1 MKMSQIKLFTP
12 RCSKVVI
19 LAFLLVF
26 QLNSFAQKLE
36 LASIFGDNMVL
47 QQGMNV
53 PVWGKSAPNSTVKID
68 FAGFVYATKAD
79 ALGKWMVKIPLLD
92 YGGPFTMNVS
102 SEDTIVFQ
110 NVMVGEVWLAS
121 GQSNMEYQMKN
132 GVGPNTKEVIENA
145 DFPEIRYF
153 NVPRETSVVPLQNTS
168 ASSWQSITP
177 ESVKES
183 SAVAYFFARALHQ
196 DKNIAVGII
205 NSSWGATSVEAWIS
219 AEMLKTHPDFVNEVK
234 AQNKNQETWK
244 AYVEQ
249 SWRNDASRDSI
260 AQAST
265 NGLDMGVHTLKY
277 QPTDWKHVAYP
288 VDFGK
293 AGLSGLWGVVWFRKN
308 FELDRD
314 DIAKE
319 NTLSIYI
326 RARKASLYV
335 NGTEVETKENIDG
348 QLAIEVPRKVLQ
360 KGKNVLA
367 IRLYCHW
374 GSGLIGKDNSEVSL
388 NKAVSLSGEWLFN
401 STIET
406 KLPQW
411 QDYYTQL
418 SVQYNGR
425 IAPIIPYGIK
435 GVIWYQGE
443 ANVGRAQQYQSLFPL
458 LISDW
463 RVRWQ
468 EGYFPFLFVQLA
480 NYGQKQ
486 TEPEESSWAELRE
499 AQTETLKY
507 PKTGMA
513 CIIDIGEASDI
524 HPKNK
529 MDVGKR
535 LYLAAR
541 KVAYGENIVSSGP
554 TFELME
560 VDGNKVKIHFSST
573 GKGLE
578 FRNENLP
585 SGFAIAGEGHAFVWA
600 KARIIDNETIEIWS
614 PEVEHPVAVRYAW
627 GDNPDANLYNK
638 EGLPAVPFRTNGSE

>member
-1 MKMSQIKLFTP
+1 MKMSQFKFLFP
-12 RCSKVVI
+12 RYAKVVM
-19 LAFLLVF
+19 LGFLLVF

-53 PVWGKSAPNSTVKID
+53 PVWGESAPNSTVTID
-68 FAGFVYATKAD
+68 FAGFVSTAKAD
-79 ALGKWMVKIPLLD
+79 ALGKWMIKMPSLD
-92 YGGPFTMNVS
+92 YGGPFTMKVYS
-102 SEDTIVFQ
+102 TDTIVFH

-121 GQSNMEYQMKN
+121 GQSNMEYQVRN
-132 GVGPNTKEVIENA
+132 GAGSNTKEIIDNA

-168 ASSWQSITP
+168 AASWQAITP

-205 NSSWGATSVEAWIS
+205 NSSWGATNVEAWIS
-219 AEMLKTHPDFVNEVK
+219 TDMLKTHPDFVNEVK
-234 AQNKNQETWK
+234 AQDKNPENWK
-244 AYVEQ
+244 SFVEQ
-249 SWRNDASRDSI
+249 SWRNNASRDSI
-260 AQAST
+260 AEASE
-265 NGLDMGVHTLKY
+265 NGVTMGVHTLKY
-277 QPTDWKHVAYP
+277 QPTDWKHVDYP
-288 VDFGK
+288 VSFGK
-293 AGLSGLWGVVWFRKN
+293 AGISGLWGVVWFRKN
-308 FELDRD
+308 FELNKSN
-314 DIAKE
+314 IAKE

-326 RARKASLYV
+326 RARKAVLYV
-335 NGTEVETKENIDG
+335 NGTEVATKENIDG
-348 QLAIEVPRKVLQ
+348 QLEIEVPREVLQ
-360 KGKNVLA
+360 KGDNVLA

-374 GSGLIGKDNSEVSL
+374 GSGLIGKDESEASL
-388 NKAVSLSGEWLFN
+388 NKTVSLAGDWLFN

-406 KLPQW
+406 QLPQW
-411 QDYYTQL
+411 QDYYTHL

-443 ANVGRAQQYQSLFPL
+443 ANVGRAQQYQSLLPL
-458 LISDW
+458 LINDW

-486 TEPEESSWAELRE
+486 TAPLESSWAELRD
-499 AQTETLKY
+499 AQTKTLEY

-529 MDVGKR
+529 LDVGKR

-541 KVAYGENIVSSGP
+541 KVAYGEDIVSSGP
-554 TFELME
+554 TFKSME
-560 VDGNKVKIHFSST
+560 VEGNKVKIHFSST

-578 FRNENLP
+578 FKNENLP
-585 SGFAIAGEGHAFVWA
+585 SGFAISGEDHTFVWA
-600 KARIIDNETIEIWS
+600 KAKIIDNETVVVWAPEIA
-614 PEVEHPVAVRYAW
+614 HPVAVRYAW

-638 EGLPAVPFRTNGSE
+638 EGLPAVPFRTE

>member
-1 MKMSQIKLFTP
+1 MKMSQFKFLFP
-12 RCSKVVI
+12 CYAKVVM
-19 LAFLLVF
+19 LGFLLVF

-36 LASIFGDNMVL
+36 LATIFGDNMVM

-53 PVWGKSAPNSTVKID
+53 PVWGESTPNSTVTID
-68 FAGFVYATKAD
+68 FAGFVSTAKAD
-79 ALGKWMVKIPLLD
+79 ALGKWMIKMPSLD
-92 YGGPFTMNVS
+92 YGGPFTMKVYS
-102 SEDTIVFQ
+102 ADTIVFH

-121 GQSNMEYQMKN
+121 GQSNMEYQVRN
-132 GVGPNTKEVIENA
+132 GVGSNTKEIIDNA

-168 ASSWQSITP
+168 AASWQAITP

-183 SAVAYFFARALHQ
+183 SAVAYFFAHALHQ

-205 NSSWGATSVEAWIS
+205 NSSWGATNIEAWIS

-234 AQNKNQETWK
+234 AQDKNPENWK
-244 AYVEQ
+244 SFVEQ
-249 SWRNDASRDSI
+249 SWRNNASRDSI
-260 AQAST
+260 AEASE
-265 NGLDMGVHTLKY
+265 NGVKMGVHTLKY
-277 QPTDWKHVAYP
+277 QPTDWKHVDYP
-288 VDFGK
+288 VSFGK
-293 AGLSGLWGVVWFRKN
+293 AGISGLWGVVWFRKN
-308 FELDRD
+308 FELNKS

-326 RARKASLYV
+326 RARKATLYV
-335 NGTEVETKENIDG
+335 NGTEVATKENIDG
-348 QLAIEVPRKVLQ
+348 QLEIEVPQKVLQ
-360 KGKNVLA
+360 KGDNLLA

-374 GSGLIGKDNSEVSL
+374 GSGLIGKDESEASL
-388 NKAVSLSGEWLFN
+388 NKAVSLAGDWLFN

-406 KLPQW
+406 QLPQW
-411 QDYYTQL
+411 QDYYTRL

-458 LISDW
+458 LINDW

-486 TEPEESSWAELRE
+486 TVPQESSWAELRE
-499 AQTETLKY
+499 AQTKTLEY

-529 MDVGKR
+529 LDVGER

-541 KVAYGENIVSSGP
+541 KEAYSEDIVSSGP
-554 TFELME
+554 TFDSME
-560 VDGNKVKIHFSST
+560 VDGNKIKIHFSST

-578 FRNENLP
+578 FKNENLL
-585 SGFAIAGEGHAFVWA
+585 SGFAIAGDDHAFVWA
-600 KARIIDNETIEIWS
+600 NAKIIDNETVVVWAPEIA
-614 PEVEHPVAVRYAW
+614 HPVAVRYAW
-627 GDNPDANLYNK
+627 GDNPDTNLYNK
-638 EGLPAVPFRTNGSE
+638 EGLPAVPFRTE